1 MVLVL
6 RSIYHFVLVMQID
19 CVSECVLF
27 IFFFKQKTAY
37 DMRISDWSSDV
48 CSSDLR
54 GVGGIFYDHLE
65 GAFDANFA
73 FTKDVG
79 EAFLAIFPTIVRQRM
94 GLAWNSEEQQRQ
106 LEWRGRYAEFNLV
119 YDRGTSFRLNT
130 GGNIDTILMSQAPL
144 ASARRWN
151 ENIRQ
156 SGRDS

>member
-79 EAFLAIFPTIVRQRM
+79 EAFLAIFPTIVRRRM
-94 GLAWNSEEQQRQ
+94 GLAWTSEERQRQ
-106 LEWRGRYAEFNLV
+106 LERSEEHTSELQSLMRISYAVFCLKQKIYRHILLQYTYRNA
-119 YDRGTSFRLNT
+119 D
-130 GGNIDTILMSQAPL
+130 ITIC
-144 ASARRWN
+144 
-151 ENIRQ
+151 
-156 SGRDS
+156 